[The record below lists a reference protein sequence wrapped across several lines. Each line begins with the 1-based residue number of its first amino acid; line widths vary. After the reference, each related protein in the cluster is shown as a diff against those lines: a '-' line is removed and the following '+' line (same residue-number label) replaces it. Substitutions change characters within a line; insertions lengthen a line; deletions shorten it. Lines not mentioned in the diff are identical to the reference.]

1 MAHPFVTVLV
11 DTYNH
16 ERFIEE
22 ALVSV
27 VEQDF
32 RASEM
37 EILVVDDGS
46 TDRTPD
52 IVRKFAPRVR
62 LLRKQNGGQASAFN
76 FGIPEARGEIVAFLD
91 GDDWWA
97 RNKLTRVA
105 ETMAADP
112 SLGIV
117 GHGIITV
124 HRDGSQEAEILRDGF
139 RFRANTV
146 VGARLLRRRGSFLG
160 TSRMTIRRDLLSK
173 IGAIPEA
180 IRVQADEYL
189 FTLAAALSECLI
201 LDEALTFYRLHE
213 SNAFQVGKF
222 NLESERRKQQ
232 SLSDLA
238 TSLASRLEAYGI
250 ERNAASEAV
259 AYTQAF
265 ADRLR
270 LATDGGWSFQTA
282 STEWKLYRISHP
294 EASFVHRVFKSLTL
308 LAALAV
314 PPKAYYGIQR
324 RISESG
330 RYRRFREAVLPAP
343 RMPHIGH
350 SENGL
355 WQADSADAN
364 ASKP

>member
-32 RASEM
+32 APSEM

-97 RNKLTRVA
+97 RNKVTRVA

-124 HRDGSQEAEILRDGF
+124 HRDGSQEAEILREGF
-139 RFRANTV
+139 RFRANTIE
-146 VGARLLRRRGSFLG
+146 GAKLFRRRKSLLG
-160 TSRMTIRRDLLSK
+160 TSRMTIRLDILRE
-173 IGAIPEA
+173 IGNVPEE
-180 IRVQADEYL
+180 IRVQADEYF
-189 FTLAAALSECLI
+189 FTLAATLADGQI
-201 LDEALTFYRLHE
+201 LEDALTYYRMHDANGYQL
-213 SNAFQVGKF
+213 SNGSLQPLR
-222 NLESERRKQQ
+222 NKQKALVALAEH
-232 SLSDLA
+232 LSDQMNARGIDTKAGRTITNIIAAEANQIRLLA
-238 TSLASRLEAYGI
+238 
-250 ERNAASEAV
+250 
-259 AYTQAF
+259 
-265 ADRLR
+265 
-270 LATDGGWSFQTA
+270 DGGWPWEMVK
-282 STEWKLYRISHP
+282 TEIDIYRVVFA
-294 EASFVHRVFKSLTL
+294 EASAPRWTL
-308 LAALAV
+308 KILGLIPGLFMPAQT
-314 PPKAYYGIQR
+314 YY
-324 RISESG
+324 
-330 RYRRFREAVLPAP
+330 RFRQQLGQSAFYNRLRQRWLPFP
-343 RMPHIGH
+343 
-350 SENGL
+350 
-355 WQADSADAN
+355 QAAHVSRT
-364 ASKP
+364 SRTG